1 MRPAL
6 ILACCALA
14 LVSCAS
20 GSGSAQA
27 PEPPTVTGDA
37 SPESFLE
44 GQLARLGTPSEGAIL
59 LTWTDGGGE
68 TFFVSAGESEGHLL
82 SPTDPIR
89 IASLTKAFTAALIL
103 DLVVD
108 GLAGLDDSA
117 AQHLSRIDVPEE
129 VTIAHL
135 LSHRSG
141 LPDYVPDTPLVGTPD
156 GERKAWSP
164 EELFALVADEGLDFE
179 PGSRFAYNNTN
190 FLVLA
195 VIAEEITGDPYHVS
209 LRERIL
215 EPLSLNS
222 TYLAHYETGEEPV
235 PGFSQ
240 AGQAAGRV
248 GSTAGWNHTAL
259 ETASWAAAALI
270 STVEDV
276 TRFFEALGSAEL
288 FSEELVSA
296 MLDAD
301 PIPKGG
307 DGPIDRY
314 AYGLGVELFDAS
326 ETVFGIRGDYPGYV
340 TLVMHSPDDAETWMF
355 VSTNDR
361 FRYTTIVPEAV
372 RRIAG

>member
-20 GSGSAQA
+20 GSGSAPA

-103 DLVVD
+103 DLVDD

-141 LPDYVPDTPLVGTPD
+141 QPDYVPDTP
-156 GERKAWSP
+156 
-164 EELFALVADEGLDFE
+164 
-179 PGSRFAYNNTN
+179 
-190 FLVLA
+190 
-195 VIAEEITGDPYHVS
+195 
-209 LRERIL
+209 
-215 EPLSLNS
+215 
-222 TYLAHYETGEEPV
+222 
-235 PGFSQ
+235 
-240 AGQAAGRV
+240 
-248 GSTAGWNHTAL
+248 
-259 ETASWAAAALI
+259 
-270 STVEDV
+270 
-276 TRFFEALGSAEL
+276 
-288 FSEELVSA
+288 
-296 MLDAD
+296 
-301 PIPKGG
+301 
-307 DGPIDRY
+307 
-314 AYGLGVELFDAS
+314 
-326 ETVFGIRGDYPGYV
+326 
-340 TLVMHSPDDAETWMF
+340 
-355 VSTNDR
+355 
-361 FRYTTIVPEAV
+361 
-372 RRIAG
+372 